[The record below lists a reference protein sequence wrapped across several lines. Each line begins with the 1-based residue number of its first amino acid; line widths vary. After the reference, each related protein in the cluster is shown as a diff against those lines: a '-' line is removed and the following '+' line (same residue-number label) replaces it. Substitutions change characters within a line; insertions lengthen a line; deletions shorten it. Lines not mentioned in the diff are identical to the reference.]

1 MQQRKPNQEPPI
13 DLVEQFYKENV
24 DLKAI
29 LNSRKA
35 RKEVT
40 AGLEPYTGEFGP
52 AQKKHLLNRTMVGM
66 AKRHMDDL
74 DGLTLDEAIDLIF
87 TPEELGE
94 PVNNYFG
101 ELDGE
106 AYKKIYRSDDV
117 SPGSPFID
125 RPYAVNLNDGIFE
138 QLAQERRRAI
148 DTWISKSI
156 YEQTTSIHWKL
167 FIFLHNLTPTKVD
180 MGGHK
185 FLYNYIKLLFNS
197 AFGNYKQHIYNLTLD
212 PSMLNY
218 LNLQLSK
225 KETPDENYAREVQE
239 LFTVGKRPFSRFTEK
254 DVRELARAIVG
265 WNYDYGKIVFDEG
278 HEPIIN
284 FDSSNHDTG
293 DKYFSSF
300 YGDKV
305 IKGKPGDSGREELQE
320 VIDMLFETDES
331 FIYPCRRLY
340 QFFVYPDVSDQV
352 EENIIKPMARIMA
365 ENDFSLVEPL
375 KTLLK
380 SKHFFDSQQFNSLIK
395 SPMEF
400 VYGVHK
406 DFDSFNGEMTTY
418 IREENRNFY
427 YSDGDR
433 LDLFPEKFVNEL
445 SRSYYYFESINWG
458 NSSQGMRL
466 FSPPS
471 VSGWPAYYQAPV
483 YDLFWINSVTIKERK
498 NTTEQATRWG
508 FGIGD
513 GVNIRFNLKTYLQ
526 TFTKPEDLNLLIEE
540 MENRLLGSPMTDRA
554 KKRLINSVLGEDS
567 LNTNYWTSMV
577 NEYLNNPSQD
587 NRNNL
592 SWRFEQL
599 LFQFFELGEIHL
611 F

>member
-1 MQQRKPNQEPPI
+1 MQQRKSNQEPPI

-40 AGLEPYTGEFGP
+40 AGLEPYTGEFGA

-74 DGLTLDEAIDLIF
+74 KDLSLDDAIELIF

-101 ELDGE
+101 DLNAQ
-106 AYKKIYRSDDV
+106 AYQEIYRSEDV

-125 RPYAVNLNDGIFE
+125 RPYSINLNDGIFE
-138 QLAQERRRAI
+138 QLAWERRRAI
-148 DTWISKSI
+148 ETWISKSI
-156 YEQTTSIHWKL
+156 YQQMTSIHWKL
-167 FIFLHNLTPTKVD
+167 FLFLHNLTPTKPD

-185 FLYNYIKLLFNS
+185 FLFNYIKLLFNS
-197 AFGNYKQHIYNLTLD
+197 AFGNYKDHIYNLTLD
-212 PSMLNY
+212 PAMLNY

-239 LFTVGKRPFSRFTEK
+239 LFTVGKRPFSQFTEQ
-254 DVRELARAIVG
+254 DVREVARAIVG
-265 WNYDYGKIVFDEG
+265 WNYDYGKIVFEEG

-284 FDSSNHDTG
+284 FDSSNHDNG
-293 DKYFSSF
+293 NKYFSSF
-300 YGDKV
+300 YGDKM
-305 IKGKPGDSGREELQE
+305 IIGKSGDSGREELQE
-320 VIDMLFETDES
+320 VVNMLFETDES
-331 FIYPCRRLY
+331 CIYPCRRLY

-375 KTLLK
+375 KVLLK
-380 SKHFFDSQQFNSLIK
+380 SKHFFDNQQYNSLIK

-400 VYGVHK
+400 VYGLHK
-406 DFDSFNGEMTTY
+406 EFDLFNGEITTY
-418 IREENRNFY
+418 IHEENKLFY

-445 SRSYYYFESINWG
+445 SRSYYYFDSLSWG
-458 NSSQGMRL
+458 NTSQGMRL
-466 FSPPS
+466 FNPPS

-498 NTTEQATRWG
+498 NTTEGATRWG
-508 FGIGD
+508 VYLGD
-513 GVNIRFNLKTYLQ
+513 GINIRFNLKTYLQ
-526 TFTKPEDLNLLIEE
+526 TFENPEDLNLLIIE
-540 MENRLLGSPMTDRA
+540 MENRLLGSPITERA
-554 KKRLINSVLGEDS
+554 KQRLINSVLGENS

-577 NEYLNNPSQD
+577 NDYFDDSSED

-599 LFQFFELGEIHL
+599 LFQFFQLGEIHL